1 MDGMLFPILIA
12 LAVALVVFVIVQ
24 VTAKLTDGE
33 RKKLKQ
39 RLSTELRPDAV
50 GGGPGKQIT
59 IQEMDLGALG
69 NFSPLEKLGKKLMQA
84 YPDVSLGRFLSMC
97 ALIAVVVFFTL
108 YFLMGPIVG
117 GIAAVV
123 LAYVPVIVVNMKR
136 NKR

>member
-59 IQEMDLGALG
+59 IQEMDPGALG

-84 YPDVSLGRFLSMC
+84 YPDVLLAKFLTMC
-97 ALIAVVVFFTL
+97 FVIALVVFVTVYL
-108 YFLMGPIVG
+108 VMGPIV
-117 GIAAVV
+117 A
-123 LAYVPVIVVNMKR
+123 
-136 NKR
+136 